1 MRSGGFPCRQTG
13 CDRAF
18 SVTDQ
23 NSMEALAKASSLR
36 TAHEIDA
43 HGYHHVPLAEERP
56 FLPNQRIKTPRPDAA
71 R

>member
-1 MRSGGFPCRQTG
+1 MRTGGFPCRQPG

-23 NSMEALAKASSLR
+23 NSMDALSKASAMR
-36 TAHEIDA
+36 TEHEIDA
-43 HGYHHVPLAEERP
+43 HGYHHVRLAEERP
-56 FLPNQRIKTPRPDAA
+56 FLPNQRIKQPRAET

>member
-1 MRSGGFPCRQTG
+1 MRSGGFPCRHDG

-18 SVTDQ
+18 SVTEQ
-23 NSMEALAKASSLR
+23 NSMEALTKASAMR

-43 HGYHHVPLAEERP
+43 HGYHHVVLAEERP
-56 FLPNQRIKTPRPDAA
+56 FLPSARIKQPRIET

>member
-1 MRSGGFPCRQTG
+1 M
-13 CDRAF
+13 
-18 SVTDQ
+18 TDQ